1 MFGLHDLALPPT
13 ATGPAVVV
21 AAGQRHRRQGGDP
34 ASVTPDVIHSVYGVP
49 KSVPVKSST
58 NSQAIA
64 EFQGQNAEVAD
75 NVRSVSS
82 HAPPFHPP
90 RLAGVAWT
98 SIAVPAHPVLSSAL
112 AVLFV
117 FSISRAW
124 PGHRYNLL
132 LLPFRIA
139 DCGVVPTE
147 RG

>member
-34 ASVTPDVIHSVYGVP
+34 ASVTPDVIHSVYGIP

-82 HAPPFHPP
+82 HAP
-90 RLAGVAWT
+90 L
-98 SIAVPAHPVLSSAL
+98 SIH
-112 AVLFV
+112 
-117 FSISRAW
+117 RAW
-124 PGHRYNLL
+124 PALRGRVLQSL
-132 LLPFRIA
+132 PTPFSLLP
-139 DCGVVPTE
+139 
-147 RG
+147 